1 MPLFTYIAKNASG
14 QIVHGTITSLSA
26 QTARESLKEMQL
38 DAEEL
43 YEAPLAPLQPPPLIA
58 DSPSTWQV
66 TPEHPAA
73 VATAPTM
80 NAPAEAPKPAPAVKK
95 TYYPIMDTLRLYAG
109 WLFAWYFLIFA
120 LGAYA
125 FTRALPFEIP
135 LAGSL
140 FQSPVIISFAF
151 GTFLFLLVTEFH
163 RLLGKGI
170 GSGIVL
176 TAAWFG
182 VFVLFRM
189 NT

>member
-14 QIVHGTITSLSA
+14 QIVHGSITSLSA
-26 QTARESLKEMQL
+26 QAARESLKEMQL

-43 YEAPLAPLQPPPLIA
+43 YEAPLAHAQPPPLIA
-58 DSPSTWQV
+58 DSPPAWQV
-66 TPEHPAA
+66 TPEPAA
-73 VATAPTM
+73 VASAPAM
-80 NAPAEAPKPAPAVKK
+80 RAPAEPPKPAPPVKK

-140 FQSPVIISFAF
+140 FRSPIIISFAF
-151 GTFLFLLVTEFH
+151 GTFLFLLVTDVH
-163 RLLGKGI
+163 RRLGKGI
-170 GSGIVL
+170 GLGLIL
-176 TAAWFG
+176 TAGWFG
-182 VFVLFRM
+182 VFLLFRM